1 MTTPVDPPESP
12 PADDDAKAPAWY
24 RDQLKRKE
32 EEIDG
37 LRKQTNKQ
45 RTQLLES
52 AFKGVGLD
60 PTTGL
65 GKAIAKE
72 YNGDATV
79 EALREFATTEYG
91 YEPPADSSENPMAT
105 EIAQAQGRIAG
116 ATAEA
121 ESVPLQ
127 PIDLEIQQA
136 EEKGDLVASMTLK
149 LQKYRQEAGI

>member
-1 MTTPVDPPESP
+1 MSTQNETP

-24 RDQLKRKE
+24 RDQIKRRE
-32 EEIDG
+32 EEIET

-45 RTQLLES
+45 RTQLLEG

-72 YNGDATV
+72 YDGDATV
-79 EALREFATTEYG
+79 DALREFATREYG
-91 YEPPADSSENPMAT
+91 YESPQDASENPLAP
-105 EIAQAQGRIAG
+105 EIARAQGRVGA

-121 ESVPLQ
+121 NSIPVQ

-136 EEKGDLVASMTLK
+136 EEKGDLVAAMTLK
-149 LQKYRQEAGI
+149 VAKYRQEAAL

>member
-1 MTTPVDPPESP
+1 MSDQPTTETP
-12 PADDDAKAPAWY
+12 PADDDSQAPAWY

-32 EEIDG
+32 AEIET

-45 RTQLLES
+45 RTQLLEG

-72 YNGDATV
+72 YNGDPTV

-91 YEPPADSSENPMAT
+91 YEPPQDAAENPLAR
-105 EIAQAQGRIAG
+105 EIGAAQGRIG
-116 ATAEA
+116 ATTGEAEA
-121 ESVPLQ
+121 IPLQ

-136 EEKGDLVASMTLK
+136 EEKGDLVSAMTLK
-149 LQKYRQEAGI
+149 MRKYRQEAGV